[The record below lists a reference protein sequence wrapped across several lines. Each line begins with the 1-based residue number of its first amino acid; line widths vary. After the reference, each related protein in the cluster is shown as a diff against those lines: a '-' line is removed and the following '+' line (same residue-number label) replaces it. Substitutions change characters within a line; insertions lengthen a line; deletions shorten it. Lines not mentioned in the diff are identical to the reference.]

1 MGPLP
6 RRTWAP
12 QGAGP
17 ALLQKGGHRE
27 KVSVAAALCLN
38 PARDRLSLV
47 TRARVNGYFNN
58 EAVAAFL
65 KGLLRRLGGAA
76 AVVWDGGTMHKGD
89 PIRDAVAASKGRLSL
104 ERLPP
109 YGSELMPVEQLWA
122 WLKYGRLSNFAPADA
137 NDLDRAVRKELRAIR
152 GDQQRLMNFFH
163 ASRLPLPRALL
174 M

>member
-1 MGPLP
+1 MGPLL

-12 QGAGP
+12 EGAGP
-17 ALLQKGGHRE
+17 VLFQKSGHRE

-47 TRARVNGYFNN
+47 TRTRVNGYFNN
-58 EAVAAFL
+58 EAVAVFL
-65 KGLLRRLGGAA
+65 KDLLRRLDSAMV
-76 AVVWDGGTMHKGD
+76 VVWDGGGMHKGD
-89 PIRDAVAASKGRLSL
+89 PIRDAVAASEGRLSL
-104 ERLPP
+104 ERLPS
-109 YGSELMPVEQLWA
+109 YGSELMPVEQLWT

-137 NDLDRAVRKELRAIR
+137 EDLDRVVRKELRTIR
-152 GDQQRLMNFFH
+152 DDQQRMTSFFH